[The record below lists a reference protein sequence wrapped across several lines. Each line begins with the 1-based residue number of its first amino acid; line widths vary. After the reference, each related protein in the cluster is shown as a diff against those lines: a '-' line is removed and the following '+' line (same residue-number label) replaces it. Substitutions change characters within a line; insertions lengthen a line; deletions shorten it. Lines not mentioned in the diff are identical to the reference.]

1 MIKLVKPLI
10 LIIAIYTC
18 GICKGQASQKC
29 PEIKWKNGS
38 EAAKKIMKSD
48 FYYDA
53 LDAWSPFGSDTGS
66 DTYYLYC
73 EWRKENPKESVRKFL
88 DGELISFEYPGFDI
102 YLDGSNTERLKTIV
116 STMRNNYVDLNY
128 IDELVISL
136 AFSQLFLEGRIEPE
150 VKKWAEAAFSREA
163 AFLVF
168 WGDGKDD
175 LKERKEREQRMNQL
189 LTDLRK
195 G

>member
-1 MIKLVKPLI
+1 
-10 LIIAIYTC
+10 
-18 GICKGQASQKC
+18 
-29 PEIKWKNGS
+29 
-38 EAAKKIMKSD
+38 MKSD

>member
-1 MIKLVKPLI
+1 MKKSVNSLFFLI
-10 LIIAIYTC
+10 AVFFSKVCAQETL
-18 GICKGQASQKC
+18 QC
-29 PEIKWKNGS
+29 PEIEWKNGS
-38 EAAKKIMKSD
+38 IAAKQIMKSD

-73 EWRKENPKESVRKFL
+73 DWRKKNPNENVRKFL
-88 DGELISFEYPGFDI
+88 DEELISFEYPGFDI

-128 IDELVISL
+128 IDEIVISL

-163 AFLVF
+163 VFLDF
-168 WGDGKDD
+168 WGDGEDD
-175 LKERKEREQRMNQL
+175 LKERKDREQRMNQL
-189 LTDLRK
+189 LNDLRK

>member
-1 MIKLVKPLI
+1 MKKLITLPALI
-10 LIIAIYTC
+10 CFVIFGVC
-18 GICKGQASQKC
+18 NGQASSKYI
-29 PEIKWKNGS
+29 EIEWKNGS

-73 EWRKENPKESVRKFL
+73 DWKREHPGESTRKFV
-88 DGELISFEYPGFDI
+88 DGELIAYGYPAFDLYI
-102 YLDGSNTERLKTIV
+102 DGENPEKLKTIV
-116 STMRNNYVDLNY
+116 STMRNNYIDLNS
-128 IDELVISL
+128 IDEIVISL
-136 AFSQLFLEGRIEPE
+136 AFSQLFLEGRIEPD

-163 AFLVF
+163 VFLDF
-168 WGDGKDD
+168 WGDEKGN
-175 LKERKEREQRMNQL
+175 LKERREREARMNQL
-189 LTDLRK
+189 LNDLRK

>member
-1 MIKLVKPLI
+1 MKKLFSSLFF
-10 LIIAIYTC
+10 LNAIFFSKVYAQGTP
-18 GICKGQASQKC
+18 QC
-29 PEIKWKNGS
+29 PEIEWKNGS
-38 EAAKKIMKSD
+38 AAAKLIMKSD

-73 EWRKENPKESVRKFL
+73 DWKKKNPNENVRKFL
-88 DGELISFEYPGFDI
+88 DEELISFEYPGFDI
-102 YLDGSNTERLKTIV
+102 YLDGTNAERLKTIV

-128 IDELVISL
+128 IDEIVISL

-163 AFLVF
+163 VFLDF
-168 WGDGKDD
+168 WGEGKDD
-175 LKERKEREQRMNQL
+175 AKKRKEREKRVNQL
-189 LTDLRK
+189 LNDLHK